1 MGDEYVTVKFDYI
14 AQEDQEL
21 TIKKNERLKLLDDS
35 KNWWKVEL
43 SRFQELVSSTTIF
56 LWDLKIYLPRIN
68 LTRNLIF
75 WFCHAFL
82 RIINTR
88 FFLITNHK
96 MLQYYQKNAHIYTLR
111 DSKKR

>member
-56 LWDLKIYLPRIN
+56 L
-68 LTRNLIF
+68 
-75 WFCHAFL
+75 
-82 RIINTR
+82 
-88 FFLITNHK
+88 
-96 MLQYYQKNAHIYTLR
+96 
-111 DSKKR
+111 